1 MNGSDFLSAHL
12 RDLLL
17 ISLQLLSYIWNEQ
30 KYLNCR
36 LSYSRYGKYIFFLFC
51 QSLSLHKREE
61 EENKCLA
68 IFRCQW
74 RMPLYNLYKMLIFQH
89 PYNYWYDTKAIYRV
103 SRKGTFFFFFYWLSI
118 MWQILYML
126 RLKPNQTHLRYIFTR
141 LVFIFFCKCKGYYQ
155 YIGVAQIL
163 LNNPNI
169 SLDYN
174 LNIKWAHVQFC
185 TFVSITLICSFSF
198 IGQWYAISGL
208 LPH

>member
-1 MNGSDFLSAHL
+1 MSTKQQWNNTNQISIVEINVEWIRFFVSSFARLTP
-12 RDLLL
+12 

-103 SRKGTFFFFFYWLSI
+103 SRKGMFF
-118 MWQILYML
+118 ILFSL
-126 RLKPNQTHLRYIFTR
+126 IE
-141 LVFIFFCKCKGYYQ
+141 Q
-155 YIGVAQIL
+155 YVTNPVHVA
-163 LNNPNI
+163 
-169 SLDYN
+169 SE
-174 LNIKWAHVQFC
+174 
-185 TFVSITLICSFSF
+185 T
-198 IGQWYAISGL
+198 
-208 LPH
+208 